1 MRALADFVMRGRL
14 QATLTVVV
22 AAALPLLFWVSAAA
36 GALVLLRRGLN
47 DALGIVLWA
56 LLPTL
61 LWWYFG
67 EPRPLLVLFGTL
79 ALALV
84 LRVRVSWAPVL
95 MASVLL
101 GALYGATIDAMFGDV
116 VERNAGELSELMPQ
130 MLGENYQQMTA
141 DEKARLG
148 GLLAPVLV
156 GLMAGLLQLL
166 SLLCLLLGRYWQAL
180 LYNPGG
186 FGREFRAVR
195 LPPALATALLLGMF
209 LLPGLGVGLAML
221 TPLCSVPLAFAGV
234 ALLHGLVAQQRLG
247 RFWLVGLYVSLLL
260 FMQLVYPLLVVL
272 AVVDSLIDFRG
283 QSGRSGV
290 DGPTNGEG

>member
-14 QATLTVVV
+14 QATFAVVI

-36 GALVLLRRGLN
+36 GSLVLLRRGLN
-47 DALGIVLWA
+47 DALSIVVWA

-61 LWWYFG
+61 LWWHFG

-79 ALALV
+79 VLALV
-84 LRVRVSWAPVL
+84 LRASVSWARVL
-95 MASVLL
+95 LASVLL
-101 GALYGATIDAMFGDV
+101 GVLYGVIIDAVFGETV
-116 VERNAGELSELMPQ
+116 KRNAAELLELMPQ
-130 MLGENYQQMTA
+130 MLGEAYQQMSA
-141 DEKARLG
+141 DEKARVG
-148 GLLAPVLV
+148 NLLTPVLT
-156 GLMAGLLQLL
+156 GLMAALLQLL
-166 SLLCLLLGRYWQAL
+166 SLLSLLLGRYWQAL

-186 FGREFRAVR
+186 FAREFRAVR
-195 LPPALATALLLGMF
+195 LPAPIAVALLVGIF
-209 LLPGLGVGLAML
+209 LLPGLGIELAML

-272 AVVDSLIDFRG
+272 AVVDSLFDFRG
-283 QSGRSGV
+283 RATRDGAS
-290 DGPTNGEG
+290 GPTDGEG

>member
-14 QATLTVVV
+14 QATLAVVV

-84 LRVRVSWAPVL
+84 LRVWVSWTPVL

-272 AVVDSLIDFRG
+272 AVVDSLFDFRG
-283 QSGRSGV
+283 RAAR
-290 DGPTNGEG
+290 DGANGPSDGEG

>member
-14 QATLTVVV
+14 QATLAVVI
-22 AAALPLLFWVSAAA
+22 AAALPMLFWVSAAA
-36 GALVLLRRGLN
+36 GSLVLLRRGLN
-47 DALGIVLWA
+47 DALGIVVWA

-79 ALALV
+79 VLAVV
-84 LRVRVSWAPVL
+84 LRASVSWTRVL
-95 MASVLL
+95 LASVLL
-101 GALYGATIDAMFGDV
+101 GVLYGVIVDAVFGETV
-116 VERNAGELSELMPQ
+116 KRNAAELLELMPQ
-130 MLGENYQQMTA
+130 MLGEAYQQMSA
-141 DEKARLG
+141 DEQARVG
-148 GLLAPVLV
+148 NLLTPVLT
-156 GLMAGLLQLL
+156 GLMAALLQLL
-166 SLLCLLLGRYWQAL
+166 SLLSLLLGRYWQAL

-186 FGREFRAVR
+186 FAREFRAVR
-195 LPPALATALLLGMF
+195 LPAPIAVALLVGIF
-209 LLPGLGVGLAML
+209 LLPGLGIELAML

-272 AVVDSLIDFRG
+272 AVVDSLFDFRG
-283 QSGRSGV
+283 RAARDGAQ
-290 DGPTNGEG
+290 GPTDGEG

>member
-14 QATLTVVV
+14 QAAFTVVI

-36 GALVLLRRGLN
+36 GSLVLLRRGLN
-47 DALGIVLWA
+47 DALGVVLWA

-61 LWWYFG
+61 LWWQFG
-67 EPRPLLVLFGTL
+67 EPRPLLVLFGSL

-84 LRVRVSWAPVL
+84 LRASVSWTRVL
-95 MASVLL
+95 LASVLL
-101 GALYGATIDAMFGDV
+101 GVVYGVVIDAMFGETV
-116 VERNAGELSELMPQ
+116 KRNAAELLELMPQ
-130 MLGENYQQMTA
+130 MLGDAYQQMGA
-141 DEKARLG
+141 DDRARVGQLIE
-148 GLLAPVLV
+148 PVLT
-156 GLMAGLLQLL
+156 GLMAALLQLL

-195 LPPALATALLLGMF
+195 LPAPMALVLLVAVF
-209 LLPGLGVGLAML
+209 LLPGLGIELAML
-221 TPLCSVPLAFAGV
+221 TPLCSVPLAFAGA

-272 AVVDSLIDFRG
+272 AVVDSLFDFRG
-283 QSGRSGV
+283 RAGRDGAS
-290 DGPTNGEG
+290 GPTDGEG

>member
-14 QATLTVVV
+14 QATFAVVI

-36 GALVLLRRGLN
+36 GSLVVLRRGLN
-47 DALGIVLWA
+47 DALGIVAWA

-61 LWWYFG
+61 LWWHFG

-79 ALALV
+79 VLALV
-84 LRVRVSWAPVL
+84 LRASVSWTRVL
-95 MASVLL
+95 LASVLL
-101 GALYGATIDAMFGDV
+101 GVLYGVIIDAVFGETV
-116 VERNAGELSELMPQ
+116 KRNAAELLELMPQ
-130 MLGENYQQMTA
+130 MLGEAYQQMSA
-141 DEKARLG
+141 DEKARVG
-148 GLLAPVLV
+148 NLLTPVLT
-156 GLMAGLLQLL
+156 GLMAALLQLL
-166 SLLCLLLGRYWQAL
+166 SLLSLLLGRYWQAL

-186 FGREFRAVR
+186 FAREFRAVR
-195 LPPALATALLLGMF
+195 LPAPIAVALLVGIF
-209 LLPGLGVGLAML
+209 LLPGLGIELAML

-272 AVVDSLIDFRG
+272 AVVDSLFDFRG
-283 QSGRSGV
+283 RAARDGAS
-290 DGPTNGEG
+290 GPTDGEG

>member
-22 AAALPLLFWVSAAA
+22 GAALPLLFWVSAAA

-61 LWWYFG
+61 LWWHFG
-67 EPRPLLVLFGTL
+67 EPRPLLVLLGSL
-79 ALALV
+79 VLALV
-84 LRVRVSWAPVL
+84 LRNSVSWTRVL
-95 MASVLL
+95 LTSVLL
-101 GALYGATIDAMFGDV
+101 GVLYGVTIDAVFGETV
-116 VERNAGELSELMPQ
+116 KRNAAELLELMPQ
-130 MLGENYQQMTA
+130 MLGDAYQQMGA

-148 GLLAPVLV
+148 ELLEPVLT
-156 GLMAGLLQLL
+156 GLMAALLQLL

-186 FGREFRAVR
+186 FAREFHAVR
-195 LPPALATALLLGMF
+195 LPAPLAVGLVVGVF
-209 LLPGLGVGLAML
+209 LLPGVDIELAML

-234 ALLHGLVAQQRLG
+234 SLLHGLVAQQRLA
-247 RFWLVGLYVSLLL
+247 RFWLVGLYVALLL

-283 QSGRSGV
+283 RAGRSGV

>member
-1 MRALADFVMRGRL
+1 MRALADFVMRSRL
-14 QATLTVVV
+14 QATLAVVV

-36 GALVLLRRGLN
+36 GSLVLLRRGLN

-67 EPRPLLVLFGTL
+67 EPRPLLVLSGSL

-84 LRVRVSWAPVL
+84 LRVSVSWTRVL
-95 MASVLL
+95 LASVLL
-101 GALYGATIDAMFGDV
+101 GVLYGVIIDAVFGEV
-116 VERNAGELSELMPQ
+116 VKRNATELLELMPQ
-130 MLGENYQQMTA
+130 MLGENYRQMTA
-141 DEKARLG
+141 DEKAQIG
-148 GLLAPVLV
+148 ELLAPVLT

-166 SLLCLLLGRYWQAL
+166 SLLCVLLGRYWQAI

-195 LPPALATALLLGMF
+195 LPAPMAVSLLVGIF
-209 LLPGLGVGLAML
+209 LLPGLSIELAML

-234 ALLHGLVAQQRLG
+234 ALLHGLVTQQRLA

-272 AVVDSLIDFRG
+272 AVVDSLFDFRG
-283 QSGRSGV
+283 RAARDGAN
-290 DGPTNGEG
+290 GPTDGEG

>member
-14 QATLTVVV
+14 QATFAVVI
-22 AAALPLLFWVSAAA
+22 AAALPMLFWVSAAA
-36 GALVLLRRGLN
+36 GSLVLLRRGIN
-47 DALGIVLWA
+47 DALGIVVWA

-79 ALALV
+79 VLAVV
-84 LRVRVSWAPVL
+84 LRASVSWTRVL
-95 MASVLL
+95 LASVLL
-101 GALYGATIDAMFGDV
+101 GVLYGLIIDAVFGETV
-116 VERNAGELSELMPQ
+116 KRNAAELLELMPQ
-130 MLGENYQQMTA
+130 MLGEAYQQMSA
-141 DEKARLG
+141 DEQARVG
-148 GLLAPVLV
+148 NLLTPVLT
-156 GLMAGLLQLL
+156 GLMAALLQLL
-166 SLLCLLLGRYWQAL
+166 SLLSLLLGRYWQAL

-186 FGREFRAVR
+186 FAREFRAVR
-195 LPPALATALLLGMF
+195 LPAPIAVALLVGIF
-209 LLPGLGVGLAML
+209 LLPGLGIELAML

-272 AVVDSLIDFRG
+272 AVVDSLFDFRG
-283 QSGRSGV
+283 RAARDGAQ
-290 DGPTNGEG
+290 GPTDGEG

>member
-14 QATLTVVV
+14 QATLAVVV

-36 GALVLLRRGLN
+36 GSLVLLRRGLN

-67 EPRPLLVLFGTL
+67 EPRPLLVLSGSL

-84 LRVRVSWAPVL
+84 LRISVSWTRVL
-95 MASVLL
+95 LASVLL
-101 GALYGATIDAMFGDV
+101 GVLYGVIIDAVFGEV
-116 VERNAGELSELMPQ
+116 VKRNATELLELMPQ
-130 MLGENYQQMTA
+130 MLGENYRQMTA
-141 DEKARLG
+141 DEKAQIG
-148 GLLAPVLV
+148 GLLAPVLT

-166 SLLCLLLGRYWQAL
+166 SLLCVLLGRYWQAL

-195 LPPALATALLLGMF
+195 LPAPMAVSLLVGIF
-209 LLPGLGVGLAML
+209 LLPGLSIELAML

-234 ALLHGLVAQQRLG
+234 ALLHGLVAQQRLA

-272 AVVDSLIDFRG
+272 AVVDSLFDFRG
-283 QSGRSGV
+283 RAARDGAN
-290 DGPTNGEG
+290 GPTDGEG

>member
-14 QATLTVVV
+14 QATFAVVI
-22 AAALPLLFWVSAAA
+22 AAALPMLFWVSAAA
-36 GALVLLRRGLN
+36 GSLVLLRRGLN
-47 DALGIVLWA
+47 DALGIVVWA

-79 ALALV
+79 VLAVV
-84 LRVRVSWAPVL
+84 LRASVSWTRVL
-95 MASVLL
+95 LASVLL
-101 GALYGATIDAMFGDV
+101 GVLYGVIIDAVFGETV
-116 VERNAGELSELMPQ
+116 KRNAAELLELMPQ
-130 MLGENYQQMTA
+130 MLGEAYQQMSA
-141 DEKARLG
+141 DEQARVG
-148 GLLAPVLV
+148 NLLTPVLT
-156 GLMAGLLQLL
+156 GLMAALLQLL
-166 SLLCLLLGRYWQAL
+166 SLLSLLLGRYWQAL

-186 FGREFRAVR
+186 FAREFRAVR
-195 LPPALATALLLGMF
+195 LPAPIAVALLVGIF
-209 LLPGLGVGLAML
+209 LLPGLGIELAML

-272 AVVDSLIDFRG
+272 AVVDSLFDFRG
-283 QSGRSGV
+283 RAARDGAQ
-290 DGPTNGEG
+290 GPTDGEG

>member
-14 QATLTVVV
+14 QATLAVVI
-22 AAALPLLFWVSAAA
+22 AAALPMLFWVSAAA
-36 GALVLLRRGLN
+36 GSLVLLRRGLN
-47 DALGIVLWA
+47 DALGIVAWA

-79 ALALV
+79 VLAVV
-84 LRVRVSWAPVL
+84 LRASVSWTRVL
-95 MASVLL
+95 LASVLL
-101 GALYGATIDAMFGDV
+101 GVLYGVIIDAVFGETV
-116 VERNAGELSELMPQ
+116 KRNAAELLELMPQ
-130 MLGENYQQMTA
+130 MLGEAYQQMSA
-141 DEKARLG
+141 DEQARVG
-148 GLLAPVLV
+148 NLLTPVLT
-156 GLMAGLLQLL
+156 GLMAALLQLL
-166 SLLCLLLGRYWQAL
+166 SLLSLLLGRYWQAL

-186 FGREFRAVR
+186 FAREFRAVR
-195 LPPALATALLLGMF
+195 LPAPIAVALLVGIF
-209 LLPGLGVGLAML
+209 LLPGLGIELAML

-272 AVVDSLIDFRG
+272 AVVDSLFDFRG
-283 QSGRSGV
+283 RAARDGAQ
-290 DGPTNGEG
+290 GPTDGEG

>member
-14 QATLTVVV
+14 QATFSVVI
-22 AAALPLLFWVSAAA
+22 AAALPMLFWVSAAA
-36 GALVLLRRGLN
+36 GSLVLLRRGIN
-47 DALGIVLWA
+47 DALGIVVWA

-79 ALALV
+79 VLAVV
-84 LRVRVSWAPVL
+84 LRASVSWTRVL
-95 MASVLL
+95 LASVLL
-101 GALYGATIDAMFGDV
+101 GVLYGVIIDAVFGETV
-116 VERNAGELSELMPQ
+116 RRNAAELLELMPQ
-130 MLGENYQQMTA
+130 MLGEAYQQMSA
-141 DEKARLG
+141 DEQARVG
-148 GLLAPVLV
+148 NLLTPVLT
-156 GLMAGLLQLL
+156 GLMAALLQLL
-166 SLLCLLLGRYWQAL
+166 SLLSLLLGRYWQAL

-186 FGREFRAVR
+186 FAREFRAVR
-195 LPPALATALLLGMF
+195 LPAPIAVALLVGIF
-209 LLPGLGVGLAML
+209 LLPGLGIELAML

-272 AVVDSLIDFRG
+272 AVVDSLFDFRG
-283 QSGRSGV
+283 RAARDGAQ
-290 DGPTNGEG
+290 GPTDGEG

>member
-14 QATLTVVV
+14 QATFAVVI

-36 GALVLLRRGLN
+36 GSLVLLRRGLN
-47 DALGIVLWA
+47 DALGIVAWA

-61 LWWYFG
+61 LWWHFG

-79 ALALV
+79 VLALV
-84 LRVRVSWAPVL
+84 LRASVSWTRVL
-95 MASVLL
+95 LASVLL
-101 GALYGATIDAMFGDV
+101 GVLYGVIIDAVFGETV
-116 VERNAGELSELMPQ
+116 KRNAAELLELMPQ
-130 MLGENYQQMTA
+130 MLGEAYQQMSA
-141 DEKARLG
+141 DEKARVG
-148 GLLAPVLV
+148 NLLTPVLT
-156 GLMAGLLQLL
+156 GLMAALLQLL
-166 SLLCLLLGRYWQAL
+166 SLLSLLLGRYWQAL

-186 FGREFRAVR
+186 FAREFRAVR
-195 LPPALATALLLGMF
+195 LPAPIAVALLVGIF
-209 LLPGLGVGLAML
+209 LLPGLGIELAML

-272 AVVDSLIDFRG
+272 AVVDSLFDFRG
-283 QSGRSGV
+283 RAARDGAS
-290 DGPTNGEG
+290 GPTDGEG

>member
-14 QATLTVVV
+14 QATLAVVV

-36 GALVLLRRGLN
+36 GSLVLLRRGLN

-67 EPRPLLVLFGTL
+67 EPRPLLVLSGSL

-84 LRVRVSWAPVL
+84 LRISVSWTRVL
-95 MASVLL
+95 LASVLL
-101 GALYGATIDAMFGDV
+101 GVLYGVIIDAVFGEV
-116 VERNAGELSELMPQ
+116 VKRNATELLELMPQ
-130 MLGENYQQMTA
+130 MLGENYRQMTA
-141 DEKARLG
+141 DEKAQIG
-148 GLLAPVLV
+148 ELLAPVLT

-166 SLLCLLLGRYWQAL
+166 SLLCVLLGRYWQAL

-195 LPPALATALLLGMF
+195 LPAPMAVSLLVGIF
-209 LLPGLGVGLAML
+209 LLPGLSIELAML

-234 ALLHGLVAQQRLG
+234 ALLHGLVTQQRLA

-272 AVVDSLIDFRG
+272 AVVDSLFDFRG
-283 QSGRSGV
+283 RAARDGAN
-290 DGPTNGEG
+290 GPTDGEG

>member
-14 QATLTVVV
+14 QATFAVVI

-36 GALVLLRRGLN
+36 GSLVLLRRGLN
-47 DALGIVLWA
+47 DALGIVAWA

-61 LWWYFG
+61 LWWHFG

-79 ALALV
+79 VLALV
-84 LRVRVSWAPVL
+84 LRASVSWTRVL
-95 MASVLL
+95 LASVLL
-101 GALYGATIDAMFGDV
+101 GVLYGVIIDAVFGETV
-116 VERNAGELSELMPQ
+116 KRNAAELLELMPQ
-130 MLGENYQQMTA
+130 MLGEAYQQMSA
-141 DEKARLG
+141 DEQARVG
-148 GLLAPVLV
+148 NLLTPVLT
-156 GLMAGLLQLL
+156 GLMAALLQLL
-166 SLLCLLLGRYWQAL
+166 SLLSLLLGRYWQAL

-186 FGREFRAVR
+186 FAREFRAVR
-195 LPPALATALLLGMF
+195 LPAPIAVTLLVGIF
-209 LLPGLGVGLAML
+209 LLPGLGIELAML

-272 AVVDSLIDFRG
+272 AVVDSLFDFRG
-283 QSGRSGV
+283 RAARDGAS
-290 DGPTNGEG
+290 GPTDGEG

>member
-272 AVVDSLIDFRG
+272 AVVDSLFDFRG
-283 QSGRSGV
+283 RAAR
-290 DGPTNGEG
+290 DGANGPSDGEG

>member
-14 QATLTVVV
+14 QATVTVVL

-36 GALVLLRRGLN
+36 GSLVLLRRGLN

-67 EPRPLLVLFGTL
+67 EPRPLLVLCGSL

-84 LRVRVSWAPVL
+84 LRARVSWTPVL
-95 MASVLL
+95 LASVLL
-101 GALYGATIDAMFGDV
+101 GLLYGTIIDAVFGEV
-116 VERNAGELSELMPQ
+116 VKRNAAELLELMPQ
-130 MLGENYQQMTA
+130 MLGENYRQMTA
-141 DEKARLG
+141 DEQAKLG
-148 GLLAPVLV
+148 SLLAPVLT
-156 GLMAGLLQLL
+156 GLMAALLQLL
-166 SLLCLLLGRYWQAL
+166 SLFCLLLARYWQAL

-195 LPPALATALLLGMF
+195 LPAPIAVALLVGIF
-209 LLPGLGVGLAML
+209 LLPALSIELAML

-272 AVVDSLIDFRG
+272 AVVDSLFDFRG
-283 QSGRSGV
+283 RAARNDAS
-290 DGPTNGEG
+290 GPTDGEG